1 MEQRIRR
8 NMICVLKGELV
19 KALGCTEPIAI
30 AYVSAKAREI
40 LGKMPEKIV
49 IGCSG
54 NIIKNAKSVV
64 VPMTGSLKGIE
75 AAAVTGAVGGHSN
88 KELEVLTD
96 VTEQELETVRKLLD
110 EKMCTVKCLDTTEK
124 LHIIETVY
132 AGEDVVQVELIRN
145 HLGIIKIT
153 KNGKVL
159 FEDKPQEEKDEIDYT
174 CLNVKNILDFAN
186 TISVEEVQGLIEEQI
201 RCNTEISQKGLNE
214 KYGANIGKMLLAHY
228 GDDVKVR
235 AKAKAAAG
243 SDARMSGCEL
253 PVVVNSG
260 SGNQGMTVSLPV
272 IEYAEY
278 LKADHEKLIRALIL
292 SNLIAIYQKYRIGR
306 LSAYCGAV
314 SAAAGAGAGITYLYG
329 GDEKQISDTI
339 VNTLANV
346 SGIICDGA
354 SASCAAKIASSVDAA
369 IMGRILAREKT
380 VFETGDGIVKDNLQK
395 TIDGVVELARDGMKE
410 TDEVILHIMVDER

>member
-1 MEQRIRR
+1 MEQEIRR
-8 NMICVLKGELV
+8 NMIYVLKGELV

-30 AYVSAKAREI
+30 AYVSAKARET

-49 IGCSG
+49 IECSG
-54 NIIKNAKSVV
+54 NIIKNAKSVI

-75 AAAVTGAVGGHSN
+75 AAAVTGAVGGHSD

-96 VTEQELETVRKLLD
+96 VTEQELEIVRKYLD
-110 EKMCTVKCLDTTEK
+110 EKMCTVKYLDTSEK
-124 LHIIETVY
+124 LHIMETVY
-132 AGEDVVQVELIRN
+132 AGEDVVQVELIRT

-153 KNGKVL
+153 KNGEVL
-159 FEDKPQEEKDEIDYT
+159 FEEKPQEEKDEIDYT

-186 TISVEEVQGLIEEQI
+186 TIPVEEVKGLIEEQI

-214 KYGANIGKMLLAHY
+214 KYGANIGRMLLAHY

-253 PVVVNSG
+253 PVVINSG

-272 IEYAEY
+272 VEYAEY
-278 LKADHEKLIRALIL
+278 LKVDHEKLIRALVL
-292 SNLIAIYQKYRIGR
+292 SNLIAIYQKCRIGR

-329 GDEKQISDTI
+329 GDEKQISDTV

-369 IMGRILAREKT
+369 IMGSIMAREAK
-380 VFETGDGIVKDNLQK
+380 VFQSGDGIVKDNLQK

-410 TDEVILHIMVDER
+410 TDEIILHIMVDEK

>member
-1 MEQRIRR
+1 MKQGISQ
-8 NMICVLKGELV
+8 NMVHVLKGELV

-40 LGKMPEKIV
+40 LGRMPEKIV
-49 IGCSG
+49 IACSG
-54 NIIKNAKSVV
+54 NIIKNAKSVI

-75 AAAVTGAVGGHSN
+75 AAAVTGAVGGDAG
-88 KELEVLTD
+88 KELEVLTG
-96 VTEQELETVRKLLD
+96 VTSQELETVQKLLD
-110 EKMCTVKCLDTTEK
+110 EKICKVECLDTTEK
-124 LHIIETVY
+124 LHILETVY
-132 AGEDVVQVELIRN
+132 AGEDVVQVELIRT

-153 KNGKVL
+153 KNGEVL
-159 FEDKPQEEKDEIDYT
+159 FEDQPQEDKDEIDYS
-174 CLNVKNILDFAN
+174 CLNVKNILEFAN
-186 TISVEEVQGLIEEQI
+186 TIHVDEVKGLIEEQI
-201 RCNTEISQKGLNE
+201 RCNTEISQKGLQE
-214 KYGANIGKMLLAHY
+214 KYGANIGTLLLKHY

-253 PVVVNSG
+253 PVVINSG

-292 SNLIAIYQKYRIGR
+292 SNLIAIYQKCRIGR

-329 GDEKQISDTI
+329 GDEKQISDTV
-339 VNTLANV
+339 VNTLANI

-369 IMGRILAREKT
+369 IMGSIMAREAN
-380 VFETGDGIVKDNLQK
+380 VFESGDGIVKDNLQK

-410 TDEVILHIMVDER
+410 TDEVILHIMVDEK

>member
-214 KYGANIGKMLLAHY
+214 KYGAN
-228 GDDVKVR
+228 
-235 AKAKAAAG
+235 
-243 SDARMSGCEL
+243 
-253 PVVVNSG
+253 
-260 SGNQGMTVSLPV
+260 Q
-272 IEYAEY
+272 EY
-278 LKADHEKLIRALIL
+278 
-292 SNLIAIYQKYRIGR
+292 
-306 LSAYCGAV
+306 
-314 SAAAGAGAGITYLYG
+314 
-329 GDEKQISDTI
+329 
-339 VNTLANV
+339 
-346 SGIICDGA
+346 
-354 SASCAAKIASSVDAA
+354 
-369 IMGRILAREKT
+369 
-380 VFETGDGIVKDNLQK
+380 F
-395 TIDGVVELARDGMKE
+395 
-410 TDEVILHIMVDER
+410 LHSHI